1 MKTIPLDQLLII
13 DIETASCAPDFESL
27 SPQWQ
32 ALWLEKNGK
41 NQSEPIHPKELYQQK
56 AGVMAEFSKVICV
69 GVAYFIKE
77 NDGHALQTISLS
89 KENERETLVAF
100 IATLHHLN
108 SLQECWRL
116 SGHNIREFDV
126 PFLCRRFLING
137 LPIPPLLDLQNKKP
151 WETNLVDTFQYWRF
165 GDYKQFT
172 SLSLLAAALGI
183 PSPKDDLD
191 GSKVGEVFWKEK
203 NLARIETYCRKDV
216 ITVANILLRFKGL
229 SYLNDELKIPASNQQ
244 SNT

>member
-1 MKTIPLDQLLII
+1 MKAIPLEQFLII

-27 SPQWQ
+27 TPQWQ
-32 ALWLEKNGK
+32 ALWTEKVGK
-41 NQSEPIHPKELYQQK
+41 SQSDDIDPGTLYGQK
-56 AGVMAEFSKVICV
+56 AGVMAEFSKVICM

-77 NDGHALQTISLS
+77 KEEYRLETFSLANES
-89 KENERETLVAF
+89 EREVLVAL
-100 IATLHHLN
+100 IALLHHLKT
-108 SLQECWRL
+108 LQSGWRL
-116 SGHNIREFDV
+116 AGHNIREFDV

-137 LPIPPLLDLQNKKP
+137 LPIPAPLDFQNKKP

-172 SLSLLAAALGI
+172 SLSLLAAALSI

-229 SYLNDELKIPASNQQ
+229 PCLNEALKIPSQVEQ
-244 SNT
+244 EFI